1 MVMKMQRFAFRGRK
15 HMLSNPLGN
24 LGRVIP
30 LAMLSVDEEGIIEHV
45 YAGRGFRSK
54 IVGMNIVPGTR
65 VKVLW
70 KGYGGIMVQ
79 IGESRFALSFGVAMK
94 IYVRRI

>member
-1 MVMKMQRFAFRGRK
+1 MRRGTFRYGRHIRF
-15 HMLSNPLGN
+15 NPLGN
-24 LGRVIP
+24 QSGVIP
-30 LAMLSVDEEGIIEHV
+30 LAMLSVNEEGIIEHV

-54 IVGMNIVPGTR
+54 VVGMNIVPGTR

-79 IGESRFALSFGVAMK
+79 IGESRFALGFGIAMK